1 MNRRQAIG
9 TMARA
14 TIGGAAALTLGAHN
28 HQAHAQ
34 ERKPNI
40 IFILA
45 DDLGY
50 GDLGCY
56 GQQVIQT
63 PRLDQ
68 MAREGMR
75 FTDAYAG
82 STVCAPSRCCL
93 MTGKD
98 TGRAYVRGNA
108 RVPLAVEEK
117 TVGECFKE
125 AGYRTGIVGKWGLAE
140 PDTCGLP
147 NRRGFDYWFGYLNQ
161 RRAHNYYPDYLW
173 ENEQQYWL
181 DGNMGGGQEQY
192 SHTLMTEKGL
202 DFIRD
207 NQADPFFLYMAYTLP
222 HANNELG
229 AETGD
234 GMQIPDWGPYV
245 ARDWPSP
252 QKGHA
257 AMITLL
263 DRDCGR
269 IMDLLAELGLDRDT
283 LVIFTSDNGP
293 HKEGGADPAF
303 FSSWGPLRGY
313 KRDLY
318 EGGIRE
324 PMIARWPGRIQP
336 GTESNLPW
344 AFWDFMPT
352 AGELAGFDSPEG
364 IDGHSI
370 APALFGGDAPEH
382 EFMYWEFQQRELKQ
396 AVRRGNMKAIREGMT
411 RPIEVYDLQEDIG
424 EKRDLSADNQDF
436 VKWAGDLFAGHRT
449 DSELFPVNDPGYT
462 PATQVAPPEVDA
474 ARPD

>member
-1 MNRRQAIG
+1 MS
-9 TMARA
+9 MSSH
-14 TIGGAAALTLGAHN
+14 AA
-28 HQAHAQ
+28 QP
-34 ERKPNI
+34 RKPNI

-63 PRLDQ
+63 SRLNQ

-98 TGRAYVRGNA
+98 TGHGHIRGNA
-108 RVPLAVEEK
+108 RVPLPVEEK
-117 TVGECFKE
+117 TVAECFKE
-125 AGYRTGIVGKWGLAE
+125 AGYATGVVGKWGLAE
-140 PDTCGLP
+140 PDTVGVP

-161 RRAHNYYPDYLW
+161 GRAHNYYPDYLW

-181 DGNMGGGQEQY
+181 DGNMDGRKEQY

-202 DFIRD
+202 DFIRANRD
-207 NQADPFFLYMAYTLP
+207 DPFFLYMAYTLP

-234 GMQIPDWGPYV
+234 GMEVPSHGAYG

-257 AMITLL
+257 AMISLL

-269 IMDLLAELGLDRDT
+269 ILDLLAELGIDDDT

-318 EGGIRE
+318 DGGIRE

-336 GTESNLPW
+336 GSESDLPW
-344 AFWDFMPT
+344 AFWDFLPT
-352 AGELAGFDSPEG
+352 AGELVGFDSPEG

-370 APALFGGDAPEH
+370 APAFFGGQAREH

-396 AVRRGNMKAIREGMT
+396 AVRRGNMKAVRLGMT
-411 RPIEVYDLQEDIG
+411 RPTEVYDLEQDIG
-424 EKRDLSADNQDF
+424 EKRDLAADEGEF
-436 VKWAGDLFAGHRT
+436 VKWAEDLFANHRT
-449 DSELFPVNDPGYT
+449 DAPDFPVKDPGYT
-462 PATQVAPPEVDA
+462 PVE
-474 ARPD
+474 